1 MTCTFFHTEIKSV
14 FLGQQWNYKTSSKNI
29 KTVNNV
35 FLVFFFI
42 NFSCY
47 SYQIWRFRLKDL
59 SIDEMVGAWYFGCCL
74 GHRYLHVGF
83 LMLRY
88 SVLFTVES
96 LSLLYLILI
105 SWFISSRRWCINT
118 LGVFLMQTK
127 QLYFLIHIW
136 TKGDVGAPWPFQ
148 GGWSFMLFLFC
159 FCYALVCVCL
169 LMPSG
174 HLLGKGW
181 PLGSCLWCL
190 IVKLSLSH
198 WYPGSA
204 VVLDCIDSWSLP
216 FILLSFISSHIL
228 FKQFLV

>member
-1 MTCTFFHTEIKSV
+1 MTCTIFHTQIKSA
-14 FLGQQWNYKTSSKNI
+14 FLGQRWNYKTSSKNI

-42 NFSCY
+42 NFSWY
-47 SYQIWRFRLKDL
+47 TYQIWRFQLKDL
-59 SIDEMVGAWYFGCCL
+59 SIGEMVGAWCFGCCQAQ
-74 GHRYLHVGF
+74 RDLHVGF

-96 LSLLYLILI
+96 LSLLYLIFI
-105 SWFISSRRWCINT
+105 SWFIFSKRWCIDK
-118 LGVFLMQTK
+118 LGVYHANQTSIFLDPH
-127 QLYFLIHIW
+127 LNE
-136 TKGDVGAPWPFQ
+136 
-148 GGWSFMLFLFC
+148 GWGWRVMTIPRLWIIYVFLFC
-159 FCYALVCVCL
+159 YAFVRVCL

-198 WYPGSA
+198 WYPGSG

-216 FILLSFISSHIL
+216 FVLLSFISLHIL
-228 FKQFLV
+228 FKIVLV